1 MTMIPWFMQFLIN
14 CRAESAIKI
23 ASDIEYLCR
32 YAKDGITPLL
42 EDAKAFDLIKK
53 LGVVELYKTSKNFAA
68 SAKKIETL
76 TKKQYSTSIITPD
89 DLRHIEGNV
98 KLPFYK
104 GVFYQDA
111 WNIID
116 PALMVKRLA
125 DNFIKSGGKFTKL
138 DIIKINKEPTGGVKI
153 ISENNHIFAKQAV
166 IAAGAFST
174 RIKCGGVDR
183 LPLEA
188 ERGYHVMF
196 NKANDLIKRPISC
209 IEHGVFIS
217 PIMNGIR
224 AAGTVEFGGLSDKKS
239 QKRIEFIEKS
249 AKEILPNLADYKID
263 SSWLGYRPT
272 MPDSLPVIGRSRE
285 MPDVILAFAH
295 QHLGMTL
302 GGITGKIIAEIAT
315 NKPSSLNISAYSPER
330 FNI

>member
-1 MTMIPWFMQFLIN
+1 M
-14 CRAESAIKI
+14 
-23 ASDIEYLCR
+23 
-32 YAKDGITPLL
+32 LL
-42 EDAKAFDLIKK
+42 RQ
-53 LGVVELYKTSKNFAA
+53 
-68 SAKKIETL
+68 KKIETL
-76 TKKQYSTSIITPD
+76 TKKQYRTSIITPD
-89 DLRHIEGNV
+89 DLQQMEGNF

-125 DNFIKSGGKFTKL
+125 DNFIKLGGNFAKL
-138 DIIKINKEPTGGVKI
+138 DVIKINKEPTSGVKI

-174 RIKCGGVDR
+174 RIKCSGVDR
-183 LPLEA
+183 LPLET

-196 NKANDLIKRPISC
+196 NNANDLIKRPIGW
-209 IEHGVFIS
+209 IDRGVFIS
-217 PIMNGIR
+217 PIMGGIR
-224 AAGTVEFGGLSDKKS
+224 AAGTVEFGGLNDKKS
-239 QKRIEFIEKS
+239 KERIEFIEKS
-249 AKEILPNLADYKID
+249 AKEMLPNLADFKID

-315 NKPSSLNISAYSPER
+315 NKPLSLDISAYSPER